1 MKKNEA
7 ASFAQARRGLRSPDA
22 DGRERRA
29 FSASLGL
36 FFGVSAFSNFR
47 MKLMR
52 NDRVI

>member
-29 FSASLGL
+29 FSTLQDSLG
-36 FFGVSAFSNFR
+36 G
-47 MKLMR
+47 
-52 NDRVI
+52 